1 MNDPFLAVLSG
12 SEENSALS
20 SAIAQ
25 LSTVQEKLEEVHY
38 EQATADF
45 YFLSE
50 LIKDY
55 IGLVGAVKD
64 VFAVSI
70 IFPLIFLVFSGL

>member
-1 MNDPFLAVLSG
+1 MNAP
-12 SEENSALS
+12 
-20 SAIAQ
+20 
-25 LSTVQEKLEEVHY
+25 QEKLEEVHY

-45 YFLSE
+45 YYLSE
-50 LIKDY
+50 LIEDY

-70 IFPLIFLVFSGL
+70 FPLIFLVLQGFPGYCSVN